1 MQITNLILSGGSGTR
16 LWPLSRKYSPKQ
28 FYPLFNGQS
37 LFELTL
43 HRNAAFCQNFMVVTN
58 QDQYILAKQQLGNQ
72 ASSFVLEPVGRN
84 TAPAIAL
91 ACFLL
96 DPHELV
102 LVTPSDHLIKKE
114 AHYRAAVEQA
124 LAFARDG
131 YLVTFGIQPAY
142 PETGFGY
149 IEAAGN
155 EVRSFREKPDAATAA
170 DYLQK
175 GNYYW
180 NSGMFCFTAATFL
193 QELQQH
199 SPDVYAAAEKAAQ
212 TFNPG
217 DATHQPSLADM
228 MAIPDI
234 SIDYGVMEKS
244 SRVRVVPADIGWS
257 DLGSFDALYDEFP
270 KDANGNSL
278 QSDPLTIDAHNN
290 IIINASGGKTV
301 LIGVNDLM
309 VVQTDT
315 ATLIGRRG
323 HSQDVKKVVD
333 ALKKSASA
341 LLDAHAERALAGG
354 SLRELRQTTAYR
366 LEELTVF
373 PGATVSVDAP
383 AGSSLQLLTG
393 QLTLDGNQ
401 LASDPIKS
409 FSTGAKLHNPT
420 DSAGVALLISAN
432 DL

>member
-1 MQITNLILSGGSGTR
+1 MRITNLILSGGSGTR

-37 LFELTL
+37 LFSLTL
-43 HRNAAFCQNFMVVTN
+43 ERNAKFCQHFMVVTN
-58 QDQYILAKQQLGNQ
+58 QDQYILAKQQLGDQ
-72 ASSFVLEPVGRN
+72 ASSFVLEPIGRN

-96 DPHELV
+96 DPNELV

-114 AHYRAAVEQA
+114 APYRAAVEQA
-124 LAFARDG
+124 LAFAREG
-131 YLVTFGIQPAY
+131 FLVTFGIQPTY

-170 DYLQK
+170 EYLRK

-199 SPDVYAAAEKAAQ
+199 SPDVYAAAQKAAN
-212 TFNPG
+212 TFKPG
-217 DATHQPSLADM
+217 ATTHQPSLADM
-228 MAIPDI
+228 MALPDI

-257 DLGSFDALYDEFP
+257 DLGSFDALYEEFP
-270 KDANGNSL
+270 KDAAGNSL
-278 QSDPLTIDAHNN
+278 QSDPLTIAAHNN

-301 LIGVNDLM
+301 LIGVDDLL

-323 HSQDVKKVVD
+323 HSQDVKLAVE
-333 ALKKSASA
+333 ALKKTASP
-341 LLDAHAERALAGG
+341 LLDAHAERALEGG
-354 SLRELRQTTAYR
+354 SLRELRQTPAYR
-366 LEELTVF
+366 LQELTVF
-373 PGATVSVDAP
+373 PGATVSVDATS
-383 AGSSLQLLTG
+383 GTSVQLLTG
-393 QLTLDGNQ
+393 ELILDGAKLSSQ
-401 LASDPIKS
+401 EIKS
-409 FSTGAKLHNPT
+409 CSPGATLHNPT
-420 DSAGVALLISAN
+420 DAVAVALLVSGN